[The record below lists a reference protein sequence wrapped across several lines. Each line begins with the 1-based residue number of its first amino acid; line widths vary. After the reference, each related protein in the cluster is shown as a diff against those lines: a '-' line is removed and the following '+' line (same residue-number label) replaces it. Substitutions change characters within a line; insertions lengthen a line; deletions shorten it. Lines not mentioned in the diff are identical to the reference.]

1 MKFSKYHSML
11 TLTLLASIFP
21 QYFLYFNLIFF
32 SFFFHLYFLSRTPLV
47 HSSKLIGGIHARI
60 KKKKKKK
67 KKKRKEN
74 RGTTLEPCAESRE
87 QDKSSTRQ
95 LIDSIIVSIPES
107 RREQISLALFQQ
119 IYTGTADLD
128 KIK

>member
-1 MKFSKYHSML
+1 MPEKEK
-11 TLTLLASIFP
+11 
-21 QYFLYFNLIFF
+21 
-32 SFFFHLYFLSRTPLV
+32 
-47 HSSKLIGGIHARI
+47 

-87 QDKSSTRQ
+87 QDNSSTRQ
-95 LIDSIIVSIPES
+95 LIDTVIVSIPES